1 LRPDFFRITPA
12 VEGTF
17 RWSGTTILIFTPSR
31 PLPLSTNSDVTIA
44 GGPAAAS
51 GRTLGSPYTFSFT
64 TPTVKLLQTHWY
76 RPGGRYDA
84 APIVVLR
91 FNQPVTALDVLAHGR
106 MRFESHPFTAPA
118 IAQAGEAWL
127 RANAAGSFDA
137 FDGKVAQ

>member
-1 LRPDFFRITPA
+1 W
-12 VEGTF
+12 E
-17 RWSGTTILIFTPSR
+17 SC
-31 PLPLSTNSDVTIA
+31 
-44 GGPAAAS
+44 
-51 GRTLGSPYTFSFT
+51 RTLGSPYTFIFT

-91 FNQPVTALDVLAHGR
+91 FNQPVNAPDVLGHGR
-106 MRFESHPFTAPA
+106 MRLDRHQFAAPA

-137 FDGKVAQ
+137 FDRKVAQARAA